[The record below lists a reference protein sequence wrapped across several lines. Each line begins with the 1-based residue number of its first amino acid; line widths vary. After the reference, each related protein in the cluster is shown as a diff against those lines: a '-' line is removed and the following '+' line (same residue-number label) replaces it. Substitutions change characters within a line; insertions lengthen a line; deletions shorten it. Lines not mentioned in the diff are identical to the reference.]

1 MLIRTALV
9 SAAAFTTTACVTA
22 TEPPRD
28 CEGIEC
34 VALDEEFEAGAVAV
48 TPIEVLEDSRCPINA
63 RCVWAGQVR
72 IRAQV
77 ERGGQETLVEL
88 TSGEALPVYSG
99 SLTLS
104 QVWPAVTTQE
114 QISGPE
120 AYRFHFTWTPH
131 MLDTQQ

>member
-1 MLIRTALV
+1 MGKQLV
-9 SAAAFTTTACVTA
+9 DA
-22 TEPPRD
+22 T
-28 CEGIEC
+28 G
-34 VALDEEFEAGAVAV
+34 L
-48 TPIEVLEDSRCPINA
+48 
-63 RCVWAGQVR
+63 AGQVR

>member
-1 MLIRTALV
+1 MLIRTALAC
-9 SAAAFTTTACVTA
+9 AAAFTTAACATANV
-22 TEPPRD
+22 PPRD

-34 VALDEEFEAGAVAV
+34 VALDEEFVAGAVSV

-77 ERGGQETLVEL
+77 EREGQETVVEL
-88 TSGEALPVYSG
+88 TSGESLPVFSG
-99 SLTLS
+99 NLTLS

-114 QISGPE
+114 PISGPE
-120 AYRFHFTWTPH
+120 NYRFHFTWTPH
-131 MLDTQQ
+131 MLDMRQ

>member
-1 MLIRTALV
+1 MLIRTALLC
-9 SAAAFTTTACVTA
+9 AAAFTAAGCVTS
-22 TEPPRD
+22 TVPSRD
-28 CEGIEC
+28 CDGTEC
-34 VALDEEFEAGAVAV
+34 VALDEEFGAGSV
-48 TPIEVLEDSRCPINA
+48 TITPVEVLEDSRCPINA

-88 TSGEALPVYSG
+88 TSGEAMPVYSG

-114 QISGPE
+114 PISGPE

-131 MLDTQQ
+131 MLDVPQ